1 MFLKVV
7 GAEQEKVS
15 REKAVVSEEER
26 KVQLINE
33 DVARKQKSCQD
44 DLVKAEP
51 ALNAARDAL
60 ATLNR
65 VSKLIPVKDLD
76 L

>member
-1 MFLKVV
+1 MV

-15 REKAVVSEEER
+15 KEKALASDEEK
-26 KVQLINE
+26 KVQIINE

-65 VSKLIPVKDLD
+65 VILYR
-76 L
+76 